1 MESRDISPG
10 SGTVATGK
18 GGEVAD
24 HSTRAFSLG
33 DLIDYEVQLALDSRA
48 RPEDLAARDKSVHID
63 SGVLKKGKA
72 HGLKLWLRKVRGPY
86 GETFMQARSLLS
98 LGLVALGALLGWG
111 TIRGLLTY
119 NGQHPVNVLPFLA
132 IFVVLPVAFLV
143 LLLLRG
149 FVARLFGRLPGGW
162 VTASGHWL
170 LARVMKKNQRE
181 LPLADL
187 WHRVKS
193 MHPRVFTWQAW
204 ILSQS
209 FALAYY
215 LTALGSLLFYV
226 SVHDYAFAWQTTLR
240 LGPDALF
247 SLVHTLALPFAWL
260 GPLFVPSMDVIQ
272 ATQYDRFSAS
282 YVSGEGS
289 VMAADWWPF
298 LAALIGF
305 YGLLPR
311 LLLWLFF
318 KSRLALHLRSL
329 RFDDFASE
337 EVWLRLQRSGISWQS
352 AEGTRDMP
360 AAPLPE
366 PMSMASP
373 LPLLVVRWRQAPFS
387 DADLQK
393 YFEERGHKVGTILDA
408 EGRDSEFQLI
418 LQTLKDGQFLA
429 LVCDPWEL
437 PGEAFNRLRLAMRE
451 KLPVRTPIFLVP
463 LQHDESKG
471 AVETA
476 VQDRPLWEASLKAF
490 RDPYVGLLLE
500 GSHAG

>member
-1 MESRDISPG
+1 MS
-10 SGTVATGK
+10 
-18 GGEVAD
+18 D

-48 RPEDLAARDKSVHID
+48 RPEDLAERDKSIRID
-63 SGVLKKGKA
+63 SALLKKGKA

-86 GETFMQARSLLS
+86 GDAFMQARSLVS
-98 LGLVALGALLGWG
+98 LGLMALGALLGWG

-119 NGQHPVNVLPFLA
+119 NGEHPVNVLPFLA
-132 IFVVLPVAFLV
+132 IFVLIPLAFL
-143 LLLLRG
+143 LILFLRG
-149 FVARLFGRLPGGW
+149 FIARVLGRLPGGW

-170 LARVMKKNQRE
+170 LARVMKKNQRD
-181 LPLADL
+181 LPHADVWYRL
-187 WHRVKS
+187 KA

-226 SVHDYAFAWQTTLR
+226 SVHDFAFAWQTTLR

-247 SLVHTLALPFAWL
+247 SLVHALALPFSWL

-282 YVSGEGS
+282 YVSGAGS
-289 VMAADWWPF
+289 TVAADWWPF

-311 LLLWLFF
+311 LVLLLYI
-318 KSRLALHLRSL
+318 KSRLGLHLRSL

-352 AEGTRDMP
+352 AEGTKDMAT
-360 AAPLPE
+360 AALPE
-366 PMSMASP
+366 PMSMTSP
-373 LPLLVVRWRQAPFS
+373 EPLLVVRWRQAPFA
-387 DADLQK
+387 DAELRT
-393 YFEERGHKVGTILDA
+393 YFEERGHKVGSIVDA
-408 EGRDSEFQLI
+408 EGRESEFQSI
-418 LQTLKDGQFLA
+418 LQTLKDGQSLA

-463 LQHDESKG
+463 LQHDESQG
-471 AVETA
+471 AVESSA
-476 VQDRPLWEASLKAF
+476 KDRPLWEASLKAF
-490 RDPYVGLLLE
+490 RDPYVGLLRE
-500 GSHAG
+500 GSHAR

>member
-1 MESRDISPG
+1 M
-10 SGTVATGK
+10 
-18 GGEVAD
+18 AD
-24 HSTRAFSLG
+24 HPTRAFSLG
-33 DLIDYEVQLALDSRA
+33 DLIDYEVQLALDSQA
-48 RPEDLAARDKSVHID
+48 RPEDLAQRDKNVRID
-63 SGVLKKGKA
+63 SAILKKGKA

-86 GETFMQARSLLS
+86 GEAFMQARALLN
-98 LGLVALGALLGWG
+98 LGLIALGALLGWG

-119 NGQHPVNVLPFLA
+119 NGLHPVNVLPFFA
-132 IFVVLPVAFLV
+132 IFVLLPVTFL
-143 LLLLRG
+143 LFLLLRG

-162 VTASGHWL
+162 VAASGHWL
-170 LARVMKKNQRE
+170 LTRVMKKNQRD
-181 LPLADL
+181 LPLADV
-187 WHRVKS
+187 WHRLKS

-209 FALAYY
+209 FAFAYY
-215 LTALGSLLFYV
+215 LTALASLLFYV

-247 SLVHTLALPFAWL
+247 SLVHALALPFAWL
-260 GPLFVPSMDVIQ
+260 GPLFVPTMDVIQ
-272 ATQYDRFSAS
+272 TTQYDRFTAS
-282 YVSGEGS
+282 YVSGQGS
-289 VMAADWWPF
+289 AMAADWWPF

-311 LLLWLFF
+311 LVLLLLF

-352 AEGTRDMP
+352 AAGTKEM
-360 AAPLPE
+360 AAAALPE
-366 PMSMASP
+366 PMSMTSP
-373 LPLLVVRWRQAPFS
+373 QPLLIVRWRQAPFS
-387 DADLQK
+387 EAELRN
-393 YFEERGHKVGTILDA
+393 YFEERGHRVGSILDA
-408 EGRDSEFQLI
+408 EGRDSEFQNI
-418 LQTLKDGQFLA
+418 LQTLQDGQSLA

-463 LQHDESKG
+463 LLHDETKG

-476 VQDRPLWEASLKAF
+476 IEDRPLWEASLKAF

-500 GSHAG
+500 GSHAR